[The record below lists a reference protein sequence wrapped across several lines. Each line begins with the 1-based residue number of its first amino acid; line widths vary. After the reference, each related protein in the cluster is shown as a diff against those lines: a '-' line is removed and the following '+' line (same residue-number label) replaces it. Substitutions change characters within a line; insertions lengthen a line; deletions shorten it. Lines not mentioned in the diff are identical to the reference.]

1 MAAIPFDAALLD
13 GYRAV
18 RETGAGPMSLERL
31 SSVRTEDA
39 AEVPTLD
46 ELRRGGQFE
55 VTSVPVPG
63 ASGASETEL
72 LICTP
77 AAVAGPAAS
86 RPVLYFVHGGGYF
99 SGDPRHLF
107 FIKPLLSEAERLGA
121 SLISAGYRLAPEHPY
136 PAPLDDVYAGL
147 LWTAEHAA
155 ELGLDADRIVVAGT
169 SAGGG
174 LAAALSLSVRDKGGP
189 QLVGQLL
196 MCPMLDDRNDTA
208 SAHQMDGVDLWD
220 RSWNGFGWTA
230 LLGSACGTPDVSP
243 YAAPARATDLSGL
256 PPAFIDVGSAET
268 LRDEA
273 VAYADRIWRAGG
285 SAELHVWSGGYHAFD
300 LVVPDAA
307 ISRAAWQARRS
318 WLERVLAAA

>member
-1 MAAIPFDAALLD
+1 MVAIPFDAALLD

-18 RETGAGPMSLERL
+18 HGAGSGPMSLERL
-31 SSVRTEDA
+31 PMVRAEDA
-39 AEVPTLD
+39 AEVPPLD
-46 ELRRGGQFE
+46 DLRRGGRFE
-55 VTSVPVPG
+55 VTSRSVPG
-63 ASGASETEL
+63 ASGTSEAEL

-77 AAVAGPAAS
+77 AAVSGLAAS
-86 RPVLYFVHGGGYF
+86 RPAIYFVHGGGYF

-107 FIKPLLSEAERLGA
+107 FLEPLLDEAERLGA
-121 SLISAGYRLAPEHPY
+121 SLISAGYRLAPEHPH

-174 LAAALSLSVRDKGGP
+174 LAAALTLSVRDKGGP
-189 QLVGQLL
+189 RLVGQLL
-196 MCPMLDDRNDTA
+196 MCPMLDDRNDSA
-208 SAHQMDGVDLWD
+208 SAHQMDGVDVWD
-220 RSWNGFGWTA
+220 RGWNGFGWKA
-230 LLGSACGTPDVSP
+230 LLGSECGGPDVSP

-285 SAELHVWSGGYHAFD
+285 SAELHVWSGGYHTFD
-300 LVVPDAA
+300 LVVPDAV

-318 WLERVLAAA
+318 WLERVLAAD